1 MYCLPNEQLAHRLL
15 NKGPELLKAPRLP
28 DVDKYTGMEHG
39 NNKSGNLTIN
49 VQQNNPDVRVEC
61 TLILSV
67 LLRMTNP
74 DDCDKYLLIGTWLY
88 SGMRPEWKQMIGAG
102 KRTLSTLSTCEVSY
116 TLLVSRWVLSR
127 FAAGQF
133 CWYLPWPQFAKWTGI
148 LPQDLAKSRR
158 FEFRLFQSLRNL
170 TGTSAAALP
179 RCLSNFRAIRAL

>member
-1 MYCLPNEQLAHRLL
+1 MATTKVEI
-15 NKGPELLKAPRLP
+15 
-28 DVDKYTGMEHG
+28 
-39 NNKSGNLTIN
+39 LTIN

-67 LLRMTNP
+67 LLWMTNP

-133 CWYLPWPQFAKWTGI
+133 CWYLPWPQFVKWMGV
-148 LPQDLAKSRR
+148 LPRDLAKSRR
-158 FEFRLFQSLRNL
+158 FEFRLFQPHCRGACQILERDQHYNIQ
-170 TGTSAAALP
+170 
-179 RCLSNFRAIRAL
+179 FRGLEISRYLAVRRLIT